1 MLPLEIMFLENNEIK
16 IVYFDWLIEKQ
27 ENTEDDS

>member
-1 MLPLEIMFLENNEIK
+1 MLSLEIMFLENNEIK

>member
-1 MLPLEIMFLENNEIK
+1 MLSEIMFLENNEIK